1 MLTQGTVCY
10 FVFRKGREKS
20 TTHPC
25 FKLET
30 ENMKRYSPDILVL
43 YQSQLKERVRAGDKK
58 EREQKGRERER
69 ERRNFGVCQALRGN
83 DSYS

>member
-10 FVFRKGREKS
+10 FVFKKGREKS
-20 TTHPC
+20 TAHPC

-30 ENMKRYSPDILVL
+30 ENMKRYSADILVL

-58 EREQKGRERER
+58 KENRKGGKERET
-69 ERRNFGVCQALRGN
+69 
-83 DSYS
+83 

>member
-10 FVFRKGREKS
+10 FVFRKGRGKS
-20 TTHPC
+20 STHPC

-43 YQSQLKERVRAGDKK
+43 YQSQLKEREQEIKRKRT
-58 EREQKGRERER
+58 EREGKRERDITLG
-69 ERRNFGVCQALRGN
+69 FAKP
-83 DSYS
+83 